1 MARKPPLARFP
12 GIFKVIYHSIQWEA
26 DLVKPYQ
33 VAPCHYV
40 NKPAIGNGGKRGNS
54 AMPKKFGSASDPEIL
69 GSEGFHIIRS
79 QCGNC
84 VHFAGVSP
92 FTCTAFPDGIPYII
106 LRNQFDHRKLHPD
119 DGGVTWRARDASRGH
134 PCDGESDAM

>member
-12 GIFKVIYHSIQWEA
+12 GDFKVIYHSIRA
-26 DLVKPYQ
+26 RGGFVKFCES
-33 VAPCHYV
+33 APGH
-40 NKPAIGNGGKRGNS
+40 PATGNGGKRGNS
-54 AMPKKFGSASDPEIL
+54 AMPKKYGSVSDPEPL
-69 GSEGFHIIRS
+69 GPEGFYVIPS

-84 VHFAGVSP
+84 IHFHGVSP
-92 FTCTAFPDGIPYII
+92 FTCAAFPDGIPYVI